1 MTQNPAM
8 EGRLVNGKNFLVG
21 VHSRQVVHVG
31 ADIRQDY
38 LPKVC
43 FDMFDVPKVCFD
55 MFDMPNICSDMFD
68 VTKVCFDTF
77 DLSKYTFDM
86 SNLSKHTNF
95 RHVGASLLQ
104 PK

>member
-1 MTQNPAM
+1 MKFGVWFAGLVSDAQNPAM

-43 FDMFDVPKVCFD
+43 FDMFDVPK
-55 MFDMPNICSDMFD
+55 ICSDMFD
-68 VTKVCFDTF
+68 VPKVFSDMFDLPKVCFA
-77 DLSKYTFDM
+77 TFDM
-86 SNLSKHTNF
+86 SKVTAKSEL
-95 RHVGASLLQ
+95 GA
-104 PK
+104 